1 MPEHSIGDIIESQTS
16 SRFGHPDMLEAEL
29 REAIEYVRQLDQQR
43 DELMAGLEAIAADPD
58 LDDLE
63 AHVEAQLQ
71 LQVIADVDNRR
82 DAELARADAAR
93 ERLAGGVR
101 PATDAALWAPYR
113 Y

>member
-16 SRFGHPDMLEAEL
+16 SRFGHPDMLEEEL

-63 AHVEAQLQ
+63 AHVEAQFQ
-71 LQVIADVDNRR
+71 LQVIAGVDRLHRSRRR
-82 DAELARADAAR
+82 DS
-93 ERLAGGVR
+93 
-101 PATDAALWAPYR
+101 PAVECCDG
-113 Y
+113 

>member
-1 MPEHSIGDIIESQTS
+1 MAPGCQFDL
-16 SRFGHPDMLEAEL
+16 DC
-29 REAIEYVRQLDQQR
+29 RQLRLDP
-43 DELMAGLEAIAADPD
+43 ADPD

-63 AHVEAQLQ
+63 AHVEAQFQ

-101 PATDAALWAPYR
+101 PATDAALWAPFR